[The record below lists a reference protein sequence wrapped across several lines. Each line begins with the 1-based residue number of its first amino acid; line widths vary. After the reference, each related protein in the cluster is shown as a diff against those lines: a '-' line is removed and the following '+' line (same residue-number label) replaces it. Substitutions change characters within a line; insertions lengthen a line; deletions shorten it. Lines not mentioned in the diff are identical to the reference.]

1 MAMRNFFRYL
11 VLIFSL
17 QLMTLALPA
26 CAQDNRIVIAQAIDL
41 SGPNGSIG
49 RDYVAG
55 ITTYFDSLNASGG
68 IGGRKIKYLVRDD
81 QGNPALAARLTAE
94 LLEKDKA
101 DYLLGGIGAAVTD
114 AVVNSPRFMQSG
126 MTLYAPLIGSVK
138 NYGNHVLFW
147 RPSPEQEMQYI
158 FSYFD
163 KLGIKS
169 VGIAVQE
176 NSLNQDMYQY
186 VSSEVKKRNMT
197 MSGIVH
203 IGASGKTMEM
213 ESGLLAKANPNIVIV
228 VADTI
233 GTGTFLK
240 EFRKYA
246 PRTFVAGMS
255 LTNLNTLAEIADQ
268 KSMEWTV
275 FSQVVP
281 NPQGKK
287 IPVQLEH
294 SNMMK
299 KYRDEDVSA
308 LTFEGFVVAKTLAKA
323 IQLSKGGKDGLQIL
337 ASQKNSIDMGGI
349 ILTPNEA
356 GARMSSYVDIA
367 LFRKGGGLLF

>member
-1 MAMRNFFRYL
+1 MISFLRQCIICFCL
-11 VLIFSL
+11 VSGIFGGS
-17 QLMTLALPA
+17 
-26 CAQDNRIVIAQAIDL
+26 AQAQGNMIIIGQAIDL

-55 ITTYFDSLNASGG
+55 ITTYFDSINVSGG
-68 IGGRKIKYLVRDD
+68 VGGRRIKYLVRDD
-81 QGNPALAARLTAE
+81 QGVPAQSAQAVTE
-94 LLEKDKA
+94 LIEKDKA
-101 DYLLGGIGAAVTD
+101 EYLLGGIGAAVTD
-114 AVVNSPRFMQSG
+114 AVLAAPKFAQSG
-126 MTLYAPLIGSVK
+126 QTLFAPLVASVK
-138 NYGNHVLFW
+138 NYNSRVLFW

-176 NSLNQDMYQY
+176 SALNQDMYQY
-186 VSSEVKKRNMT
+186 VVAELRKRNML

-203 IGASGKTMEM
+203 ISGTPADMAR
-213 ESGLLAKANPNIVIV
+213 ESAVLAKTNPGIVI
-228 VADTI
+228 AISDTL
-233 GTGTFLK
+233 GTGIFLK

-255 LTNLNTLAEIADQ
+255 LINLDRLAEVAGPTAL
-268 KSMEWTV
+268 EWTV

-281 NPQGKK
+281 NPLSKK
-287 IPVQLEH
+287 SPIQMDH

-299 KYRDEDVSA
+299 KFRDEDLSS
-308 LTFEGFVVAKTLAKA
+308 LTFEGFMVAKTLVKGIQMAKPGRDA
-323 IQLSKGGKDGLQIL
+323 VQSL
-337 ASQKNSIDMGGI
+337 AVQKSVIDLGGI
-349 ILTPNEA
+349 TVTTSD
-356 GARMSSYVDIA
+356 GTHRMSSFVDMA

>member
-1 MAMRNFFRYL
+1 MRALSSKLAIIL
-11 VLIFSL
+11 VFISNLLSSVVY
-17 QLMTLALPA
+17 
-26 CAQDNRIVIAQAIDL
+26 AQDNQIIIGQAIDL

-55 ITTYFDSLNASGG
+55 ITTYFDSLNTSGG
-68 IGGRKIKYLVRDD
+68 INGRKVKYLARDD
-81 QGNPALAARLTAE
+81 QGIPAQSVKAVAE

-101 DYLLGGIGAAVTD
+101 EFMLGGIGAPVTD
-114 AVVNSPRFMQSG
+114 AVVSSPKFVQSG
-126 MTLYAPLIGSVK
+126 QTLFAPLIGSVK
-138 NYGNHVLFW
+138 SYGNRVLFW

-176 NSLNQDMYQY
+176 NSVNQDMFQY
-186 VSSEVKKRNMT
+186 VSNEVKKRKMQ

-203 IGASGKTMEM
+203 INNSPADIER
-213 ESGLLAKANPNIVIV
+213 ESAALSKANPNIVIV
-228 VADTI
+228 VADTLS
-233 GTGTFLK
+233 TGLFLK

-255 LTNLNTLAEIADQ
+255 LTNLDTLAEVAGA
-268 KSMEWTV
+268 KSLEWTV
-275 FSQVVP
+275 FSQVIP

-287 IPVQLEH
+287 SIVQIEH

-299 KYRDEDVSA
+299 KFRDEDLSS

-323 IQLSKGGKDGLQIL
+323 IQLSKSGKDGLQSI
-337 ASQKNSIDMGGI
+337 ANQKSTMDLGGI
-349 ILTPNEA
+349 LLTPHE
-356 GARMSSYVDIA
+356 GSYRMSSYVDIA
-367 LFRKGGGLLF
+367 LFRKGGGLMF